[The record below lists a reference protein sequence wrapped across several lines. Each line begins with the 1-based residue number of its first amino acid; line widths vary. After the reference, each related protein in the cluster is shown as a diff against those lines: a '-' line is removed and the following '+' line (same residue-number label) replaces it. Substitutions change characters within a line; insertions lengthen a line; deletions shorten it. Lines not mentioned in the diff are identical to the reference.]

1 MVCGMFS
8 GSSLKVAN
16 IQAIL
21 IGQRSKCRLF
31 LITPV
36 LAEDNLKS
44 KGWVHL

>member
-8 GSSLKVAN
+8 GSPLKVAN
-16 IQAIL
+16 TQAIF

-36 LAEDNLKS
+36 LTEDNLKS
-44 KGWVHL
+44 KGWILH